1 MRFLPLT
8 TGRRTRRRITQLL
21 AVVAVFAIVWLRS
34 TDQELPV
41 ELPGAATP
49 AGVIEQA
56 FANRRSD
63 VLITGEGRVAR
74 ILPDDTDGSR
84 HQRFIVELGSGQTVL
99 VAHNIDI
106 APRIPDLQRGRPIAF
121 RGEYEWNDLG
131 GVIHWTHHDPDGVH
145 PGGWIEYSARKYE

>member
-1 MRFLPLT
+1 MPFPPSLN
-8 TGRRTRRRITQLL
+8 GHRTRRRITQIL
-21 AVVAVFAIVWLRS
+21 AVVLIFATVWLRS
-34 TDQELPV
+34 TDQEPPV
-41 ELPGAATP
+41 EPPEAAVRAGA
-49 AGVIEQA
+49 IEQA

-63 VLITGEGRVAR
+63 VLVTGAGRVAR

-106 APRIPDLQRGRPIAF
+106 APRIVDLQRGRPIAF

-131 GVIHWTHHDPDGVH
+131 GVVHWTHHDPDGSH